1 MKKWIKK
8 AGDELKDTKRNLI
21 RDMTKRIN
29 ALPDK
34 KKQYVLG
41 VMNGML
47 ISYEGLEKHISEE
60 TST

>member
-1 MKKWIKK
+1 M
-8 AGDELKDTKRNLI
+8 KDTKRNLI